1 MKRAVYLICFL
12 LMLATPMPSSA
23 QVSGAQ
29 VNVTCPETVEVNDP
43 VSMDTTTY
51 QCTVSNPTSY
61 EENISLEVES
71 DGLGATTEA
80 YVIVAAYSDESVDI
94 TVTWDNTTQT
104 NSAHSVQLSATVQE
118 HNGMPPPNV
127 ATSETSSV
135 IDLDYDYASADCIT
149 QGSLTTEYIQLQM
162 GDDWGDIVI
171 QLNHAAAP
179 VHANNFAL
187 LSTMGCYDNVIFH
200 RVIDDFM
207 IQAGDFT
214 NGDGTG
220 GHAAKWFGYCNG
232 DDTVAEADC
241 SPESYT
247 IPDEADNG
255 LLHEVCTISM
265 AKTSQ
270 DNTGGSQFFLIPDD
284 SNNGDGPSWLDGVH
298 TVFGEVVHGCDVVKA
313 ISETETGQ
321 NDRPVTDVA
330 IIQAVPSNV
339 PHHDVDEDGVENDV
353 DNCPNDA
360 NSDQADEDEDG
371 FGDACDDPAADFDDD
386 GLPDST
392 DPDDDNDGM
401 NDEDDA
407 FPYDASETTDTDG
420 DGIGNN
426 ADADDDGDGVADEVD
441 NCPYNN
447 NEDQADDDNDGIGN
461 ACDAEDGETPAVPAL
476 SVVMTLTS
484 ILGALLLTRRD

>member
-1 MKRAVYLICFL
+1 MQTILATAMKRYYCRENCGILMKRAVYLICFL

-23 QVSGAQ
+23 QITGAE
-29 VNVTCPETVEVNDP
+29 VNLTCPETVEVDDP

-61 EENISLEVES
+61 EENISLEVDS
-71 DGLGATTEA
+71 DSLGATTVA
-80 YVIVAAYSDESVDI
+80 YVIVAANSDETVDI
-94 TVTWDNTTQT
+94 TVTWDNSTQT
-104 NSAHSVQLSATVQE
+104 NSAYSVQLSATVQE

-127 ATSETSSV
+127 ATSEVSSV
-135 IDLDYDYASADCIT
+135 IDLDYDYASAGCIT

-171 QLNHAAAP
+171 QLNHTAAP

-207 IQAGDFT
+207 IQTGDFT

-265 AKTSQ
+265 AKTSAP
-270 DNTGGSQFFLIPDD
+270 DTGGSQFFLIPDD
-284 SNNGDGPSWLDGVH
+284 SNNGEGPSWLDGVH
-298 TVFGEVVHGCDVVKA
+298 TVFGSITSGCDIVTD
-313 ISETETGQ
+313 ISHVDTDG
-321 NDRPVTDVA
+321 NDRPITDVKLV
-330 IIQAVPSNV
+330 QATFV
-339 PHHDVDEDGVENDV
+339 G
-353 DNCPNDA
+353 
-360 NSDQADEDEDG
+360 
-371 FGDACDDPAADFDDD
+371 
-386 GLPDST
+386 
-392 DPDDDNDGM
+392 
-401 NDEDDA
+401 
-407 FPYDASETTDTDG
+407 SETT
-420 DGIGNN
+420 
-426 ADADDDGDGVADEVD
+426 
-441 NCPYNN
+441 PWY
-447 NEDQADDDNDGIGN
+447 QFW
-461 ACDAEDGETPAVPAL
+461 
-476 SVVMTLTS
+476 
-484 ILGALLLTRRD
+484 

>member
-1 MKRAVYLICFL
+1 MKRILYLVCCFL
-12 LMLATPMPSSA
+12 LLATSLPSSA
-23 QVSGAQ
+23 QVTGAQ
-29 VNVTCPETVEVNDP
+29 VNLVCPETVEINDP

-61 EENISLEVES
+61 EENIRLEVES
-71 DGLGATTEA
+71 DSLGATTVA
-80 YVIVAAYSDESVDI
+80 YVVVPANSDETVDI
-94 TVTWDNTTQT
+94 TVSWDNGSQT
-104 NSAHSVQLSATVQE
+104 DSAYSVQLSARVQE
-118 HNGMPPPNV
+118 HNGMPPPNA
-127 ATSETSSV
+127 ATSEVSTL
-135 IDLDYDYASADCIT
+135 IDLDYDYVSVDCIT

-220 GHAAKWFGYCNG
+220 GHAAKWFGYCDG

-270 DNTGGSQFFLIPDD
+270 DNTG
-284 SNNGDGPSWLDGVH
+284 
-298 TVFGEVVHGCDVVKA
+298 E
-313 ISETETGQ
+313 
-321 NDRPVTDVA
+321 
-330 IIQAVPSNV
+330 
-339 PHHDVDEDGVENDV
+339 
-353 DNCPNDA
+353 A
-360 NSDQADEDEDG
+360 NSSSFPTTATT
-371 FGDACDDPAADFDDD
+371 ATAPAGWTA
-386 GLPDST
+386 ST
-392 DPDDDNDGM
+392 RSSAKLFM
-401 NDEDDA
+401 
-407 FPYDASETTDTDG
+407 
-420 DGIGNN
+420 
-426 ADADDDGDGVADEVD
+426 
-441 NCPYNN
+441 
-447 NEDQADDDNDGIGN
+447 
-461 ACDAEDGETPAVPAL
+461 AV
-476 SVVMTLTS
+476 MW
-484 ILGALLLTRRD
+484 